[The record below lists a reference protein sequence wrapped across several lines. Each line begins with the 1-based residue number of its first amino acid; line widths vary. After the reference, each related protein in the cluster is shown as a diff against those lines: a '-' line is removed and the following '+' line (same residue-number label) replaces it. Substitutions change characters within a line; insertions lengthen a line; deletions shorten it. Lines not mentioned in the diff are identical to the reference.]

1 MNSSQLLYKISTL
14 EHSIS
19 RKTFEYDPAVKA
31 NDQPNIALH
40 KAALLQLKED
50 LAATRKQFD
59 TVQTDNS
66 KPTPPPAKKARRW
79 PNLFG
84 FRTATDNE

>member
-19 RKTFEYDPAVKA
+19 RKELEYNSSLRA

-40 KAALLQLKED
+40 KAALLQLKEE

-66 KPTPPPAKKARRW
+66 KATPPPPKKSRKW
-79 PNLFG
+79 PSFFG